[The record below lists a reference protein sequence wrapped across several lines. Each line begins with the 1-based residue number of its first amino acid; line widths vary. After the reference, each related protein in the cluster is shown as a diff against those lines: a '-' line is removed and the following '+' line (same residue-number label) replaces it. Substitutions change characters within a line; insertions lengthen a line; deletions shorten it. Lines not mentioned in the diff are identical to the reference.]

1 MLKKLVQY
9 TKSILFN
16 GGKELTEKIYFILY
30 FYVIWLLILLAGDVQ
45 LNPGPISQENAF
57 LLSIL
62 HCNVRSIRNK
72 LDFIR
77 NEFLD
82 FNIICFTET
91 HLNYIITN
99 DFLDLSDSFDE
110 PYRKDRTS
118 HGGGILVYLNK
129 DLVHSRITDLE
140 AYCNESI
147 WVKIVVNSDIYL
159 VGTFYSPKT
168 ADKDFFRNF
177 NLNIEAAFNI
187 SKNVIILG
195 DLNEDLL
202 NDNFHNLKDTLVLNS
217 MINII
222 KSPTRQN
229 ALLDPI
235 LIPVD
240 MEVSESGT
248 IALPQGI
255 IDHSAT
261 YLSIPFFMRSK
272 LATKEQF
279 GYTAELITSY

>member
-1 MLKKLVQY
+1 MSCVC
-9 TKSILFN
+9 LFP
-16 GGKELTEKIYFILY
+16 YS
-30 FYVIWLLILLAGDVQ
+30 VD
-45 LNPGPISQENAF
+45 
-57 LLSIL
+57 
-62 HCNVRSIRNK
+62 
-72 LDFIR
+72 
-77 NEFLD
+77 
-82 FNIICFTET
+82 
-91 HLNYIITN
+91 NYIFECYRSN

-159 VGTFYSPKT
+159 IGTFLT
-168 ADKDFFRNF
+168 VDKDLFRNF

-195 DLNEDLL
+195 DLNEELL

-222 KSPTRQN
+222 KSPTTQN

-255 IDHSAT
+255 TDHSAT
-261 YLSIPFFMRSK
+261 YVSIPFF
-272 LATKEQF
+272 
-279 GYTAELITSY
+279 

>member
-1 MLKKLVQY
+1 MIFW
-9 TKSILFN
+9 TF
-16 GGKELTEKIYFILY
+16 LTLLTNLIEKTEQATEVGFLY
-30 FYVIWLLILLAGDVQ
+30 
-45 LNPGPISQENAF
+45 N
-57 LLSIL
+57 
-62 HCNVRSIRNK
+62 
-72 LDFIR
+72 
-77 NEFLD
+77 
-82 FNIICFTET
+82 
-91 HLNYIITN
+91 
-99 DFLDLSDSFDE
+99 
-110 PYRKDRTS
+110 
-118 HGGGILVYLNK
+118 LNK
-129 DLVHSRITDLE
+129 DIVHSRITDLE
-140 AYCNESI
+140 AYCYESI

-159 VGTFYSPKT
+159 TGTFYSHKT

-217 MINII
+217 MINVI

-248 IALPQGI
+248 IALPQRI
-255 IDHSAT
+255 TDHSAT
-261 YLSIPFFMRSK
+261 YVYIPFFMRSK